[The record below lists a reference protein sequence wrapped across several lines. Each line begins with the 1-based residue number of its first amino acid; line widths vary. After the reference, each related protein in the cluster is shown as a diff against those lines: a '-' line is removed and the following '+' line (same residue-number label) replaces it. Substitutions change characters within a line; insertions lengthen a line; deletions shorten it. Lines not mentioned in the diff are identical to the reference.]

1 MRRFV
6 AVDLETTGVDPYG
19 DFIAE
24 VGMAGEDYITGKY
37 FEIVFSL
44 SFPEG
49 AMSAGAAAVNGWGKR
64 DFGPKVS
71 YDWAAAY
78 ITSQLNDVFIVGKVP
93 WFDASFLES
102 FLVENGLENPM
113 PWHHRLV
120 DIGCLAWGSYQR
132 DTMFGTDESKA
143 AITQPP
149 NTDDVARMIGLPR
162 ETVDGFHTALFDAR
176 WAYEAFRQ
184 IVPLIEEV

>member
-6 AVDLETTGVDPYG
+6 AVDLETTGVDPYA
-19 DFIAE
+19 DFIAR
-24 VGMAGEDYITGKY
+24 GRYGGGG
-37 FEIVFSL
+37 L
-44 SFPEG
+44 HHG
-49 AMSAGAAAVNGWGKR
+49 AVLRDRVLAQLPRGRHDRAGAAAVNGWGKR

-102 FLVENGLENPM
+102 FLNENGLEPVM

-120 DIGCLAWGSYQR
+120 DVGCSRVGLLPARHHVRHRREQGHA
-132 DTMFGTDESKA
+132 MHA
-143 AITQPP
+143 AAQH
-149 NTDDVARMIGLPR
+149 R
-162 ETVDGFHTALFDAR
+162 
-176 WAYEAFRQ
+176 
-184 IVPLIEEV
+184 

>member
-6 AVDLETTGVDPYG
+6 AVDLETTGVDPYA
-19 DFIAE
+19 DFIVE
-24 VGMAGEDYITGKY
+24 VGMAGEDYITGRY

-78 ITSQLNDVFIVGKVP
+78 I
-93 WFDASFLES
+93 
-102 FLVENGLENPM
+102 
-113 PWHHRLV
+113 
-120 DIGCLAWGSYQR
+120 
-132 DTMFGTDESKA
+132 
-143 AITQPP
+143 
-149 NTDDVARMIGLPR
+149 
-162 ETVDGFHTALFDAR
+162 
-176 WAYEAFRQ
+176 
-184 IVPLIEEV
+184 

>member
-49 AMSAGAAAVNGWGKR
+49 AMTEGAAAVNGWGKR
-64 DFGPKVS
+64 DFAPKVS

-102 FLVENGLENPM
+102 FLNENGLPVM

-120 DIGCLAWGSYQR
+120 DVGALAWGSYQR

-149 NTDDVARMIGLPR
+149 NTDDVARIIGLPR